1 MSLRDNLVD
10 GNFNP
15 AFRIL
20 VFYDQVQKW
29 CELDIVLFQKGQ
41 KMVLTIDIGNT
52 NIVFG
57 VFDGDKLVLESR
69 MDTNGRRMAD
79 QYAITMEQI
88 FELYGIKREDIKG
101 AIISSVVP
109 PVSDQLKISVNK
121 VFGVTPV
128 MIGAG
133 VKTGLNILIEDS
145 SVLGADLVCG
155 AVAAK
160 ELYPL
165 PCIVIDLG
173 TATKVYAVDKN
184 GGFIGGVIAPGVKIS
199 LEALTSRTVSLPMI
213 SLDGGAPVI
222 GKNTVDCMR
231 SGLLY
236 GHAGMLDSFI
246 AKFKKQ
252 LGQDCSVVA
261 TGGFSSVIKEYCDS
275 EFEVDKELLLKGLK
289 LIYDKNAKK
298 H

>member
-1 MSLRDNLVD
+1 
-10 GNFNP
+10 
-15 AFRIL
+15 
-20 VFYDQVQKW
+20 
-29 CELDIVLFQKGQ
+29 
-41 KMVLTIDIGNT
+41 MVLTIDIGNT

-69 MDTNGRRMAD
+69 MDTNSRRMAD

-109 PVSDQLKISVNK
+109 PVSDQLKISVK
-121 VFGVTPV
+121 RAFGVTPI

-133 VKTGLNILIEDS
+133 IKTGLNILIDDPS
-145 SVLGADLVCG
+145 TLGADLVCG
-155 AVAAK
+155 AAAAK

-165 PCIVIDLG
+165 PCIIIDLG
-173 TATKVYAVDKN
+173 TATKIYAVDKN
-184 GGFIGGVIAPGVKIS
+184 GGFIGGVIAPGIKIS
-199 LEALTSRTVSLPMI
+199 LEALAGKTVSLPMI

-236 GHAGMLDSFI
+236 GHAGMLDGFI
-246 AKFKKQ
+246 TKFKKE
-252 LGQDCSVVA
+252 LGGDCSVVA
-261 TGGFSSVIKEYCDS
+261 TGGFSGVIKEYCESD
-275 EFEVDKELLLKGLK
+275 FEIDGTLLLKGLK
-289 LIYDKNAKK
+289 FIYDKNVRKVK
-298 H
+298 

>member
-1 MSLRDNLVD
+1 
-10 GNFNP
+10 
-15 AFRIL
+15 
-20 VFYDQVQKW
+20 
-29 CELDIVLFQKGQ
+29 
-41 KMVLTIDIGNT
+41 MVLTIDIGNT

-69 MDTNGRRMAD
+69 MDTNRHRMAD

-88 FELYGIKREDIKG
+88 FRLYGIKRDDIKG

-109 PVSDQLKISVNK
+109 PVSDQLKISVNR
-121 VFGVTPV
+121 VFGITPI

-133 VKTGLNILIEDS
+133 IKTGLNILIDDPS
-145 SVLGADLVCG
+145 TLGADLVCG
-155 AVAAK
+155 AAAAK

-184 GGFIGGVIAPGVKIS
+184 GSFIGGVIAPGIKIS
-199 LEALTSRTVSLPMI
+199 LEALAGKTVSLPMI

-222 GKNTVDCMR
+222 GRNTVDCMR

-246 AKFKKQ
+246 TKFKKE
-252 LGQDCSVVA
+252 LGDDCSVVA
-261 TGGFSSVIKEYCDS
+261 TGGFSSVIKDYCECD
-275 EFEVDKELLLKGLK
+275 FEVDGKLLLKGLK
-289 LIYDKNAKK
+289 FIYDKNVKK
-298 H
+298 GR